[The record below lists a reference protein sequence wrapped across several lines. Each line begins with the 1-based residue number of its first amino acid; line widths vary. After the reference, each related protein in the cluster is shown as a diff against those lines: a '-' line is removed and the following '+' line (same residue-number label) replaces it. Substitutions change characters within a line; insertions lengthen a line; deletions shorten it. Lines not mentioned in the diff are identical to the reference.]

1 MSAQIIICCGSGG
14 VGKTTTSAALA
25 LKWAAAGERVCV
37 LTIDPAK
44 RLADSLNIGRI
55 GGEPTAIPLPDADG
69 RCDAVMLDVEE
80 TFEKLIHRFSSSP
93 ETASNILNNRY
104 FQFAATR
111 LGGVHEYMAA
121 EKVRELAV
129 CGQYDV
135 VIVDTPP
142 TRNALDFLRAPE
154 RMAELMDGSVMRWMT
169 MPATGNGWRAIE
181 LGSEAV
187 TRVLRILIGHGTISE
202 IAQFFS
208 LFRDLW
214 DGFRSRSM
222 EVTELFR
229 DASTRF
235 LLVTSPSPAA
245 RSEAL
250 FFLEQLKEQKMP
262 FGGFLINR
270 MEMPNPANSE
280 SLPADGPGA
289 WDATLAQ
296 LKSLHDIQS
305 KLSSLHEESVAS
317 LIESG
322 PPESPIW
329 RIPHQG
335 RAVNNLEDLNLL
347 GEHLPTR
354 KQLRQPGRDTSY

>member
-25 LKWAAAGERVCV
+25 LQWAATGNRVCV

-44 RLADSLNIGRI
+44 RLADSLNIGSI
-55 GGEPTAIPLPDADG
+55 GGEPTPIPLPDSDG
-69 RCDAVMLDVEE
+69 QCDAVMLDVEE
-80 TFEKLIHRFSSSP
+80 TFEKLIRRFSDSP
-93 ETASNILNNRY
+93 EAASNILNNRY
-104 FQFAATR
+104 FQFASTR

-129 CGQYDV
+129 CGQYDAI
-135 VIVDTPP
+135 IVDTPP

-154 RMAELMDGSVMRWMT
+154 RMAELMNGSVMRWMT
-169 MPATGNGWRAIE
+169 MPATGSGWRALE

-187 TRVLRILIGHGTISE
+187 TRVLRLLVGHGTISE

-208 LFRDLW
+208 LFRELW
-214 DGFRSRSM
+214 DGFHSRSM
-222 EVTELFR
+222 EVKALFR
-229 DASTRF
+229 DESTRF

-245 RSEAL
+245 RAEAL
-250 FFLEQLKEQKMP
+250 FFLEQLKQQEMP

-270 MEMPNPANSE
+270 ME
-280 SLPADGPGA
+280 LPLPPSTAPLPDTGPGD
-289 WDATLAQ
+289 WGSTIAQ
-296 LKSLHDIQS
+296 IAALNDIQS
-305 KLSSLHEESVAS
+305 KLCSLHEQSVAS

-322 PPESPIW
+322 PPDSPSW

-335 RAVNNLEDLNLL
+335 RPVNNLQDLMKI
-347 GEHLPTR
+347 GEHLPSR
-354 KQLRQPGRDTSY
+354 EQLHQPGRDT